1 MSHTAQAGLLHAV
14 LAPQICCVSR
24 NRLDGKKL
32 TLQGGDLYSALRNH
46 PETMRW
52 DRLGRKVAMD
62 VALGI
67 NYLHTRWVEGCAS
80 TLYLCVM
87 RSKESNQQP

>member
-1 MSHTAQAGLLHAV
+1 M
-14 LAPQICCVSR
+14 
-24 NRLDGKKL
+24 
-32 TLQGGDLYSALRNH
+32 QGGDLYSALRNH

-67 NYLHTRWVEGCAS
+67 NYLHTRWVEGCA
-80 TLYLCVM
+80 LILRLRVM
-87 RSKESNQQP
+87 SSQRKATKKL